1 MNSVYSVK
9 YFHHKPQFT
18 KGNNMKKDL
27 YKSASR
33 VQESKI
39 NRFYRMNEDVIL
51 FITSISIPIIG
62 IIILIKTII

>member
-1 MNSVYSVK
+1 
-9 YFHHKPQFT
+9 
-18 KGNNMKKDL
+18 MKKDL